1 MVDRSLQRRA
11 LITSAAVWKM
21 EAKDAQR
28 FAAVDHATTRAK
40 TQKRIRVWR
49 SGSFD
54 GALVAAAFSSIRRLI
69 NSHYSSAREMNV
81 ISNWKTNGLKRPLEN
96 GAHGP
101 TKQDH
106 ILGAFEDFSQWI
118 LSELC
123 KLISGY

>member
-1 MVDRSLQRRA
+1 MVINLFNAAPLLLPRQSGKRKRE
-11 LITSAAVWKM
+11 THSAWP
-21 EAKDAQR
+21 QQT
-28 FAAVDHATTRAK
+28 HATTRAK

-54 GALVAAAFSSIRRLI
+54 GALVAAAFSFIRRLI
-69 NSHYSSAREMNV
+69 NSHYSSTREMNV
-81 ISNWKTNGLKRPLEN
+81 VSNWITNGLKRPLEN

-101 TKQDH
+101 TKQNR
-106 ILGAFEDFSQWI
+106 ILCAFEEFSQWI